1 MAKKSTA
8 LVTESK
14 TKEPAE
20 HGKSEHGKSG
30 DGKSGDGKSSAK
42 ELVPAKE
49 VAAAKEPAV
58 AKGFTEPGKGKE
70 GKKAKEAKAK
80 EAGKEG
86 RPTPGAE
93 AKAEAAAAAA
103 APAAEAKAGA
113 APAATAGAAAAP
125 AATRQR
131 GKRPGVPPP
140 RGKKLR
146 GQLRNLQA
154 KVAKEGPAPLTR
166 AISLLKQ
173 MKRSK
178 FDETVEIHM
187 SLGVDTSQG
196 DQLVRGTVSLPHG
209 IGKAVRVLV
218 FCQGDNVAK
227 AKEAGAD
234 FAGSDEFIKR
244 IQQENWLEFDVA
256 LATQDMMGQVSRLG
270 KVLGPRG
277 LMPTPKAGTVITGDV
292 TPAVKEFKA
301 GKVEYRTDKGGN
313 VHAGVGKVSFAEDKL
328 AQNITAFVE
337 QVKAVKPS
345 GVKGNYVK
353 SITLCSTMSPGIP
366 VVM

>member
-8 LVTESK
+8 ETTE
-14 TKEPAE
+14 TAE
-20 HGKSEHGKSG
+20 GNASAAEGK
-30 DGKSGDGKSSAK
+30 A
-42 ELVPAKE
+42 PAKE
-49 VAAAKEPAV
+49 AREKKPREPKAKDAGGEARPATVESKKPEAA
-58 AKGFTEPGKGKE
+58 E
-70 GKKAKEAKAK
+70 GKKPEAPA
-80 EAGKEG
+80 AATG
-86 RPTPGAE
+86 
-93 AKAEAAAAAA
+93 EAAA
-103 APAAEAKAGA
+103 PGGPRK
-113 APAATAGAAAAP
+113 
-125 AATRQR
+125 R
-131 GKRPGVPPP
+131 GKKPGVPPP

-146 GQLRNLQA
+146 AHMRNLLA
-154 KVAKEGPAPLTR
+154 KIDKKEPAPLKR

-187 SLGVDTSQG
+187 CLGVDTSQG

-209 IGKAVRVLV
+209 IGKSVRVVV

-234 FAGSDEFIKR
+234 FAGSDELIKK
-244 IQQENWLEFDVA
+244 IQSENWLDFDVA

-270 KVLGPRG
+270 KTLGPRG

-292 TPAVKEFKA
+292 AAAVKEFKS

-313 VHAGVGKVSFAEDKL
+313 VHAGVGKISFDEEKL
-328 AQNITAFVE
+328 AQNVSAFVD
-337 QVKAVKPS
+337 QVRAVKPA

-353 SITLCSTMSPGIP
+353 SVTLCSTMSPGIP
-366 VVM
+366 IQV